1 MGVDW
6 IKFKLKS
13 DVNLQQV
20 RMWVE
25 RQSQNFA
32 FSFGYLDRIEGA
44 NDDLFSLPPEEEAIK
59 RNMYREACDRLEELI
74 DFPNSDEAWDGE
86 SLERPL
92 MRVYPITQNCIFPL
106 EWRNAAYTT
115 ILPLDLPRYIAKWK
129 NYLED
134 VKRGKY
140 RNYLYQLFLF
150 EDYYSPGSLSWKTAL
165 EDFDYWLEESYNRD
179 NAWTKKE
186 KFLKTREEVVARKIP
201 NVPEIETPVFDPSS
215 ADRPL
220 ELEIQAKY
228 DRYIEVIS
236 IANENIQKWNRC
248 LTSKWR
254 IRLPEFYNF
263 EDYLQAGLESD
274 WLHEFF
280 EWCDRLI
287 EEEYGLYLDY

>member
-6 IKFKLKS
+6 IKFKLKG
-13 DVNLQQV
+13 DVNLQEL

-32 FSFGYLDRIEGA
+32 FSFGYLHRIEGA
-44 NDDLFSLPPEEEAIK
+44 NDDLFSLTPEEEAIR

-74 DFPNSDEAWDGE
+74 DFSNSDESWDWD
-86 SLERPL
+86 SLDRPL
-92 MRVYPITQNCIFPL
+92 MRVYPITRNCIFPL

-115 ILPLDLPRYIAKWK
+115 ILPLDLPRDIAKWK

-134 VKRGKY
+134 VKQGKY
-140 RNYLYQLFLF
+140 RNYLYQLFLK
-150 EDYYSPGSLSWKTAL
+150 EDYFSRGWQETLVDFQSAIEGSY
-165 EDFDYWLEESYNRD
+165 EID

-201 NVPEIETPVFDPSS
+201 NVPEIETPIFDPDS
-215 ADRPL
+215 ACQPL
-220 ELEIQAKY
+220 ELEIKEKY
-228 DRYIEVIS
+228 DRYIEAIS
-236 IANENIQKWNRC
+236 MANENIKQWNRC
-248 LTSKWR
+248 VASNWKVSRPRWGK
-254 IRLPEFYNF
+254 F

-280 EWCDRLI
+280 DWCDRLI